1 MDDTVAPVRDA
12 AAEALGTLLKL
23 LGERAMAPFVDQLD
37 KIKLD
42 KVILKMLWLE
52 QKKTYSC
59 FIFVLDKSLSTN
71 MTTTYENVL
80 HKFCTSAHAEF
91 GYQKFLG
98 TRFVEYETFHH
109 ITTCLCS
116 KH

>member
-42 KVILKMLWLE
+42 KVILKILWLE
-52 QKKTYSC
+52 QKKVRAVS
-59 FIFVLDKSLSTN
+59 FSFLIN
-71 MTTTYENVL
+71 R
-80 HKFCTSAHAEF
+80 
-91 GYQKFLG
+91 YQQ
-98 TRFVEYETFHH
+98 T
-109 ITTCLCS
+109 
-116 KH
+116 

>member
-42 KVILKMLWLE
+42 KVILKILWLE
-52 QKKTYSC
+52 QKKVRAVS
-59 FIFVLDKSLSTN
+59 FSFSIN
-71 MTTTYENVL
+71 R
-80 HKFCTSAHAEF
+80 
-91 GYQKFLG
+91 YQQ
-98 TRFVEYETFHH
+98 T
-109 ITTCLCS
+109 
-116 KH
+116 

>member
-1 MDDTVAPVRDA
+1 MDDTSAPVRDA

-42 KVILKMLWLE
+42 KVILKMLWFE

-71 MTTTYENVL
+71 MTTEFNVTVD
-80 HKFCTSAHAEF
+80 HRPRF
-91 GYQKFLG
+91 GQNADM
-98 TRFVEYETFHH
+98 TVH
-109 ITTCLCS
+109 
-116 KH
+116 

>member
-42 KVILKMLWLE
+42 KVILKILCVVVNSNAHDNSAV
-52 QKKTYSC
+52 KRVIKGRDNVSYKRIYYYYYYCTIIYKRK
-59 FIFVLDKSLSTN
+59 IFT
-71 MTTTYENVL
+71 
-80 HKFCTSAHAEF
+80 
-91 GYQKFLG
+91 
-98 TRFVEYETFHH
+98 
-109 ITTCLCS
+109 
-116 KH
+116 